1 MKTLKFLFL
10 LLLMCYAAGCR
21 KDFPPGDTSQF
32 PDDGYNAMRCNPLQ
46 LKIAV
51 ISDIHY
57 MDPSLLKNGAEN
69 GAAFQTY
76 LNFDPKLIQYSDPIF
91 RQVISQ
97 IKKENPDI
105 VLIPGDLTKDG
116 ERVSHEAVAKLLRQ
130 LTNNGSKVYVIPG
143 NHDVNNPEAEAY
155 NGDLTSPVPTIQ
167 AGDFAGIYGDFG
179 YKNALCRDPNSLT
192 YISQPYRGLWILGI
206 DDCEYYNNNTTET
219 VAGII
224 KLETMSWILTKL
236 QEARQKN
243 IMVLGMMHH
252 GIMEHYTGENQVDP
266 GYVTENWET
275 NSALLMNAGLKIMFT
290 GHYHANDIT
299 MSSAN
304 GNVLYDIE
312 TGSLVTPPSPYRI
325 IKLSTKGMDIRTNRI
340 TSIHFTMPGG
350 LSFTDYSKAFLSAH
364 LDGYFAYVF
373 THLYRL
379 DDATA
384 AYLAPFFR
392 DGWMAHYAGDEVM
405 PAGLMTIINTLPS
418 PLNGALYSIW
428 ADLPPADNQLYIDFK

>member
-1 MKTLKFLFL
+1 MKTIKFL
-10 LLLMCYAAGCR
+10 LLLLLICFAAACT
-21 KDFPPGDTSQF
+21 KDFPPNDSSQF

-57 MDPSLLKNGAEN
+57 MAPSLLKNGAAN
-69 GAAFQTY
+69 GEAFQTY
-76 LNFDPKLIQYSDPIF
+76 LNFDPKLIEYSDPIF
-91 RQVISQ
+91 RKVISL

-116 ERVSHEAVAKLLRQ
+116 EKVSHEAVASLLR
-130 LTNNGSKVYVIPG
+130 LLENNGTKVFVIPG
-143 NHDVNNPEAEAY
+143 NHDVNNPEAVAY
-155 NGDLTSPVPTIQ
+155 NGDNANPVPTIQ
-167 AGDFAGIYGDFG
+167 ARDFARIYGDFG

-206 DDCEYYNNNTTET
+206 DDCEYYNNTTTET

-224 KLETMSWILTKL
+224 KPETMTWILAKL
-236 QEARQKN
+236 SEAKQKN

-252 GIMEHYTGENQVDP
+252 GIMEHYAGQNQVDP

-275 NSALLMNAGLKIMFT
+275 NSASLMNAGLKIMFT

-299 MSSAN
+299 MSSTN

-312 TGSLVTPPSPYRI
+312 TGSLVTPLSPYRI
-325 IKLSTKGMDIRTNRI
+325 INLTGKGMDIHTKWI
-340 TSIHFTMPGG
+340 TSINCTMPGG
-350 LSFTDYSKAFLSAH
+350 VSFTDYSHAFLSAH
-364 LDGYFAYVF
+364 LDGYFYYVF
-373 THLYRL
+373 TNVYRL

-384 AYLAPFFR
+384 TFLAPYFR
-392 DGWMAHYAGDEVM
+392 DGWMAHYAGDELM
-405 PAGLMTIINTLPS
+405 PAGLMNVISTLPS
-418 PLNGALYSIW
+418 PLDGALYSIW
-428 ADLPPADNQLYIDFK
+428 TDLPPADNQLYIDLK